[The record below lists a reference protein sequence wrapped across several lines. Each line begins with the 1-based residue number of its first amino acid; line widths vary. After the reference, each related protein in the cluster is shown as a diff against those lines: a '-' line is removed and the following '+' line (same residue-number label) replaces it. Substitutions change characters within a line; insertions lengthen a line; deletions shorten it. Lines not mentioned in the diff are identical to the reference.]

1 MTHGQSATDLAFI
14 KAHAAEGA
22 EAKTAAESILIGNLD
37 SESSSAGGA
46 LRAIKVEQRT

>member
-1 MTHGQSATDLAFI
+1 MTYGQSATDLAFI
-14 KAHAAEGA
+14 KSHAAEGA
-22 EAKTAAESILIGNLD
+22 EAKSAAESVLIGNLD